1 LPPFN
6 PEVKQFFAFNA
17 MIFKGM
23 RKKSIIII
31 ILTLLVLL
39 VSGWFLINKNKTK
52 PRTIFNSEAEKLPP
66 EPKVLYGINVDSCVV
81 VKEKIKRNEFLSDI
95 LLKYNVD
102 YSTIDKLARETKAVF
117 DVRKFRYNNYYSVI
131 LTKDSLPKA
140 KYFVY
145 EISPVDYVVYNLQDT
160 IIATR
165 GLKNIVVEAD
175 TATGIINS
183 SLWNAMT
190 DNNTNPNLANE
201 LSEIYAWTID
211 FFGIQKGDNYKV
223 VYENLFVDGES
234 IGIGKVLGANFNHSG
249 GDNFAIYFVQ
259 DSTGDYFDE
268 HANSLRRTFL
278 KAPLR
283 YKRISSGFSYSR
295 MHPILKYRRPHLGV
309 DYAADRGTPVVAIG
323 DGVVV
328 FAKWDNGGGG
338 RAIKVKHN
346 GTYTTVYMHLS
357 KYGEGIKAGAK
368 VKQGQVIGYVGAS
381 GLATGPHLDFRFY
394 RNGKAVDPT
403 KVESPAAEPVDSTNL
418 ERFEVEKT
426 KWLEILKGVPLSKVD
441 TGISEK

>member
-1 LPPFN
+1 ML
-6 PEVKQFFAFNA
+6 
-17 MIFKGM
+17 
-23 RKKSIIII
+23 KKTTII
-31 ILTLLVLL
+31 ILAALLIIAALFFIF
-39 VSGWFLINKNKTK
+39 SKKNDLSPESMLSLEEEKTIPN
-52 PRTIFNSEAEKLPP
+52 PR
-66 EPKVLYGINVDSCVV
+66 VLYGITVDSLTV
-81 VKEKIKRNEFLSDI
+81 VKDKIKRNEFLADI

-102 YSTIDKLARETKAVF
+102 YSIIDKLARDTKAVF
-117 DVRKFRYNNYYSVI
+117 DVRKFRYNNYYSII
-131 LTKDSLPKA
+131 LTKDSLPEA

-145 EISPVDYVVYNLQDT
+145 EISSVDYVVYSLQDT
-160 IIATR
+160 VVATR
-165 GLKNIVVEAD
+165 GSKPVVVEVD

-183 SLWNAMT
+183 SLWNAMI

-223 VYENLFVDGES
+223 IYENQFVDGEP
-234 IGIGKVLGANFNHSG
+234 IGIGKVLGANFNHYG
-249 GDNFAIYFVQ
+249 NDNFAIYFVQ

-268 HANSLRRTFL
+268 NANSLRRTFL

-295 MHPILKYRRPHLGV
+295 MHPVLKYRRPHLGV

-323 DGVVV
+323 DGVVEFV
-328 FAKWDNGGGG
+328 KWDNGGGG
-338 RAIKVKHN
+338 RAVKIKHN

-368 VKQGQVIGYVGAS
+368 VKQGQVIGYVGSS

-403 KVESPAAEPVDSTNL
+403 KVESPSAEPVDSTNM
-418 ERFEVEKT
+418 ERFEVEKQRWMT
-426 KWLEILKGVPLSKVD
+426 ILNGIQLLDTLLVKGVK
-441 TGISEK
+441 

>member
-1 LPPFN
+1 MPPFN

-403 KVESPAAEPVDSTNL
+403 KVESPAAEPVDSTNQ